1 MKTNF
6 KFGEV
11 VKFNE
16 AIGYNSEKVEFRPVF
31 ETTKGGISLVA
42 MKAGQK
48 LDTHMAPFEV
58 MVTVCEGEIEFTML
72 DQSKRLRAGEFLL
85 MGANVP
91 HSVVANID
99 SKLMLVKIKDD
110 PHNSD
115 I

>member
-11 VKFNE
+11 LKFNE
-16 AIGYNSEKVEFRPVF
+16 AIEYKTEKVEFKTVF
-31 ETTKGGISLVA
+31 ETTKGGVSLVA
-42 MKAGQK
+42 LKAGQR
-48 LDTHMAPFEV
+48 LDTHIAPFEV

-72 DQSKRLRAGEFLL
+72 DMSNRIKAGEFIL

-91 HSVVANID
+91 HSVVANVD
-99 SKLMLVKIKDD
+99 SKIMLFKIKDD
-110 PHNSD
+110 PHNND

>member
-11 VKFNE
+11 LKFNE
-16 AIGYNSEKVEFRPVF
+16 AFTYNSEKVEFKTVF
-31 ETTKGGISLVA
+31 ETTKGGVSLLA
-42 MKAGQK
+42 FKAGQR
-48 LDTHMAPFEV
+48 LETHQAPFEV

-72 DQSKRLRAGEFLL
+72 DQSSSLRAGDFIL
-85 MGANVP
+85 MGANVA

-99 SKLMLVKIKDD
+99 YKVMLVKIKDD
-110 PHNSD
+110 PHNTN

>member
-11 VKFNE
+11 IRFND
-16 AIGYNSEKVEFRPVF
+16 AIDYNAERVEFNTVF
-31 ETTKGGISLVA
+31 ETSKGGISLVA

-48 LDTHMAPFEV
+48 LDTHTAPFEV
-58 MVTVCEGEIEFTML
+58 MVTVCEGEVEFTML
-72 DQSKRLRAGEFLL
+72 EKSHHIKAGEFLL

-110 PHNSD
+110 PHNCN

>member
-11 VKFNE
+11 LKFNE
-16 AIGYNSEKVEFRPVF
+16 AIEYNSEKVEFKQVF
-31 ETTKGGISLVA
+31 ETTKGGVALVA

-48 LDTHMAPFEV
+48 LDTHSTPFEV

-72 DQSKRLRAGEFLL
+72 DKSHRLKAGEFLL
-85 MGANVP
+85 MGADVP
-91 HSVVANID
+91 HSVVANSD
-99 SKLMLVKIKDD
+99 SKIMLVKVKEN
-110 PHNSD
+110 PHNTD